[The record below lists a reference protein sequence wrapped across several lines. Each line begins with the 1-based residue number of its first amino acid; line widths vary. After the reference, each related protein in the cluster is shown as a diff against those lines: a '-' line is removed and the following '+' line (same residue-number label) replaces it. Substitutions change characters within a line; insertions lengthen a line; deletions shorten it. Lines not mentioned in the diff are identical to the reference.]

1 VSGSL
6 DLFDAFN
13 VIENGE
19 NATNVTELLA
29 EDALDVPTAFV
40 AVTVKVYEVPTDN
53 PDTVIG
59 DEPPVPVAPPGLAVT
74 VNPVIA
80 EPPLF
85 AGALNVTDTLVPLAA
100 VAVPIVGASGRV
112 APAPP
117 IIMFLI
123 DIRLILRR

>member
-1 VSGSL
+1 VL
-6 DLFDAFN
+6 LPVLN
-13 VIENGE
+13 VKEL
-19 NATNVTELLA
+19 NANKTGFAGVTALLA
-29 EDALDVPTAFV
+29 VDAGDVPIAFV
-40 AVTVKVYEVPTDN
+40 AVTVNVYEVPLLK
-53 PDTVIG
+53 PETVIG

-74 VNPVIA
+74 VKLVIA

-85 AGALNVTDTLVPLAA
+85 AGAEKATDAEAFPPVATTL
-100 VAVPIVGASGRV
+100 VGASGGF